1 MPNRIGSA
9 SWDEKRKLWRID
21 VTNDQGKRK
30 SFTSAK
36 PGRTGQRIANAKAD
50 EWLAS
55 GIAVPSSRVEEVYRQ
70 WIQDVELTTSQSNY
84 KPIKS
89 RWKNHVQP
97 LIGGKKISSLTEY
110 DLKNIVDVA
119 YSKGLAKKTLED
131 LCHDLKAFCKW
142 MRLKR
147 ISTLHPEDLK
157 PPAGARNKVKDI
169 LQPGD
174 VLKLFN
180 SDATRMRNK
189 IVVDEYVNAYRFQVA
204 TGMRPGE
211 IIGLKWSNIH
221 GNRCDVR
228 RSINIYKEET
238 HGKNENAV
246 RSFALTDTARAI
258 LRAQHELT
266 GDMESVFCIKSESTY
281 RHRWAVYCEVNE
293 ITRCDPYE
301 LRHTFVSMMKRLPEG
316 ELKDL
321 VGHSQD
327 MDTFG
332 VYGHA
337 FGSDAEDTAQA
348 VNGVLFKILNPKSK
362 DNG

>member
-1 MPNRIGSA
+1 MPNRVGTA
-9 SWDEKRKLWRID
+9 SWDEKRQLWRID
-21 VTNDQGKRK
+21 VTNEQGKRK

-55 GIAVPSSRVEEVYRQ
+55 GVAVPSSRVEELYVQ
-70 WIQDVELTTSQSNY
+70 WIQDVMLTTDKSNY
-84 KPIKS
+84 LPIQS
-89 RWKNHVQP
+89 RWKNHVQS
-97 LIGGKKISSLTEY
+97 LIGRKKVSSLTEY

-119 YSKGLAKKTLED
+119 YSKGLSKKTLTS
-131 LCHDLKAFCKW
+131 LCYDLKSFCKW

-157 PPAGARNKVKDI
+157 PPAGARNSVKMI
-169 LQPGD
+169 LQPSD

-180 SDATRMRNK
+180 IDTTLLRGRTVA
-189 IVVDEYVNAYRFQVA
+189 DEYVNAYRFQVV
-204 TGMRPGE
+204 TGLRPGE
-211 IIGLKWSNIH
+211 IIGLRWCDIH
-221 GNRCDVR
+221 ESRCDVR

-246 RSFALTDTARAI
+246 RSFALTDTAKAV
-258 LRAQHELT
+258 LNAQRELT
-266 GDMESVFCIKSESTY
+266 GDFESVFCIKSESTY
-281 RHRWAVYCEVNE
+281 RHRWALYCSSNG
-293 ITRCDPYE
+293 INPCTPYE

-316 ELKDL
+316 ELKQL
-321 VGHSQD
+321 VGHSKD

-332 VYGHA
+332 IYGHA

-348 VNGVLFKILNPKSK
+348 VNGVLFKILNPESRK
-362 DNG
+362 